1 MLLQFNAAIRAQD
14 SAREQLFDR
23 YSDRM
28 NVNPVLTRS
37 LVSFQGNKNRP
48 FVRWLKYKEAFS
60 SEFVEFV
67 FDTLDLSQRGSML
80 FDPFAGSATAL
91 FAAAERGWKASGT
104 ELLPIGIMVARAR
117 AAAQR
122 VDLHKLSAAMA
133 KLDDVFAR
141 YPEARPFPHLRITKD
156 AFPKT
161 TERELSRYRAFVAR
175 QKDLSVRTL
184 LDFAAL
190 CVLEDV
196 SFTRKD
202 GQYLRWDQRCNRKLA
217 SSFNKGAILRFRN
230 AVGEKLQQIVSDLQA
245 RDRDPEAEAVN
256 ILHGSFLQRAL
267 DMKAAEVDL
276 VITSPPYC
284 NRYDYTR
291 TYALELAYLG
301 LGEQDI
307 RALRQ
312 SLLSST
318 VENRPKV
325 EALRQL
331 FLDHNQSDRFDAVT
345 SAFQSATALHEV
357 LSILE
362 QAADAGHLNNPH
374 IPRMVRNYFF
384 EMAVAISHLSRIMR
398 SGGSVVMV
406 NDNVRYFGEEVPVDL
421 ILAFFAETLGFDVEK
436 IWILPRGKGNSSQQ
450 MGAHG
455 RSELRKCIYIWR
467 KS

>member
-1 MLLQFNAAIRAQD
+1 MLLRSNAAIRSQD
-14 SAREQLFDR
+14 SAREQLFER
-23 YSDRM
+23 YRGRM
-28 NVNPVLTRS
+28 HVNPVLTRS

-67 FDTLDLSQRGSML
+67 FDTLDLTQRGSML

-91 FAAAERGWKASGT
+91 FAAAERGWKAGGT
-104 ELLPIGIMVARAR
+104 ELLPIGVIVARAR
-117 AAAQR
+117 AAAHK
-122 VDLHKLSAAMA
+122 VNLPKLSSAIA
-133 KLDDVFAR
+133 KLDDVFTR
-141 YPEARPFPHLRITKD
+141 YPQERPFPHLRITKD
-156 AFPKT
+156 AFPKA
-161 TERELSRYRAFVAR
+161 TERDLSRYRTFVAR
-175 QKDLSVRTL
+175 KKDVNVRTV

-202 GQYLRWDQRCNRKLA
+202 GQYLRWDQRSGRELA
-217 SSFNKGAILRFRN
+217 SSFNKGAVPSFRD
-230 AVGEKLQQIVSDLQA
+230 AIREKLQQIVSDLEA
-245 RDRDPEAEAVN
+245 RDRDPKAEAVN
-256 ILHGSFLQRAL
+256 IWHGSFLQRAF
-267 DMKAAEVDL
+267 DMKACEVDL

-325 EALRQL
+325 DALRQL
-331 FLDHNQSDRFDAVT
+331 FRDHHQSDRFDAISRT
-345 SAFQSATALHEV
+345 FQSAAALHEV

-362 QAADAGHLNNPH
+362 QAASDGHLNNPH
-374 IPRMVRNYFF
+374 IPRMVKNYFF
-384 EMAVAISHLSRIMR
+384 EMAVAISHLARIMR

-421 ILAFFAETLGFDVEK
+421 ILAFFAENLGFDVEK

-455 RSELRKCIYIWR
+455 RSELRKCVYLWR
-467 KS
+467 KA